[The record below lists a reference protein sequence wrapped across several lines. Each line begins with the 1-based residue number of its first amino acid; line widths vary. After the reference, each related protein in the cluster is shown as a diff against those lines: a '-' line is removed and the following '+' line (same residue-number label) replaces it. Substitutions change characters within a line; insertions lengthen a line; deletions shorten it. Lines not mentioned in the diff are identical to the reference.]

1 MRAVYLTKPRVCFVL
16 AASLILLHAGCRS
29 ADAGKNKSESA
40 PQARNPLEVT
50 IKPTVISQIKAGEPV
65 LAEVSG
71 SLRVPGRVEADET
84 RVTRVGSPVTG
95 RITELDV
102 LEGQTV
108 KSGQVIA
115 SLHSTE
121 LSHSQLEF
129 LKAYSQQQL
138 AHRAAARA
146 KQLLKADVIGEAEL
160 QRREAELVQA
170 TAELSSAHD
179 ELKVLGM
186 EEEAI
191 GKLQA
196 TRTVNSLSHI
206 VASRDGTVLE
216 RKVTVGQ
223 VVQSTDTVVVL
234 ADLSHLWL
242 VADLPEQTAGNIA
255 VGKSV
260 EAEIAALP
268 GHVIKGKLA
277 YVSATVNPETR
288 TVRIRMDLPN
298 PNGGYKPAMLAT
310 MVLLDSAEKQYVIP
324 SSAIVREENREHV
337 FVQTGP
343 ATFELRQVTLGAEFG
358 DRRVYLDG
366 LRQGEKIALDGA
378 FHLNN
383 ERKHSAAQG
392 E

>member
-1 MRAVYLTKPRVCFVL
+1 
-16 AASLILLHAGCRS
+16 LILLHAGCRS

-50 IKPTVISQIKAGEPV
+50 IKPTVISQIKAGEPA

>member
-1 MRAVYLTKPRVCFVL
+1 MRSVYLTKPRVRFVL
-16 AASLILLHAGCRS
+16 TASLILLHAGCRS
-29 ADAGKNKSESA
+29 ADAGKNKSEST
-40 PQARNPLEVT
+40 PQSHNPLEVT
-50 IKPTVISQIKAGEPV
+50 IKQTVITQIKTGEPV

-108 KSGQVIA
+108 KRGQVIA